1 MNEIIRVL
9 KIAFYEFRLMLLSSR
24 FVVLSLISF
33 LFMDMAMRP
42 IREFAA
48 DYKLSITPAV
58 LPFYFSDIVYCNIA
72 FLLLVLLYSDVP
84 LKGVGQRFL
93 LQRGKSM
100 TVCGMGHLLA
110 LFLMGI
116 VFVSEQVLFSFLTSF
131 PDIMS
136 EGWGKVWGSIAS
148 GQAASLEYRFSIGV
162 SDVVLR
168 NYTPWQ
174 AVTVSAVLFFLTG
187 CIYGLVEYLLN
198 GLSGGKLGSV
208 VLTVWS
214 LGWIFL
220 EKSLFPGLRKLLNY
234 SPQSWN
240 DLSRLAL
247 HEAGGQM
254 VVLAVV
260 VLLLMAV
267 ILLFIRYR
275 KIELVK

>member
-1 MNEIIRVL
+1 MNEIMRVL
-9 KIAFYEFRLMLLSSR
+9 KIAFYEFRLMLFSSR
-24 FVVLSLISF
+24 FVMLSLVAF

-58 LPFYFSDIVYCNIA
+58 LPFYFSDVTYCNIA

-84 LKGVGQRFL
+84 LKGTGQRFL

-100 TVCGMGHLLA
+100 AACGMGHLLA

-116 VFVSEQVLFSFLTSF
+116 VFVLEQVLFSFVTSF
-131 PDIMS
+131 PDIMTG
-136 EGWGKVWGSIAS
+136 EWGKVWGSIAS
-148 GQAASLEYRFSIGV
+148 FRATDLGYRLSISAS
-162 SDVVLR
+162 DAVLR

-174 AVTVSAVLFFLTG
+174 AVTGSAVLFFLTG

-198 GLSGGKLGSV
+198 GLSGGKLGTV

-220 EKSLFPGLRKLLNY
+220 EKSLFPGIRKLLNY

-240 DLSRLAL
+240 DLSHMAL
-247 HEAGGQM
+247 HESGGRM
-254 VVLAVV
+254 VVLAVA

-267 ILLFIRYR
+267 ILLFVRHR

>member
-1 MNEIIRVL
+1 MRVL
-9 KIAFYEFRLMLLSSR
+9 KIAVYEFRLMFLSSR
-24 FVVLSLISF
+24 FLVLSLVSF

-48 DYKLSITPAV
+48 DYGLAITPAV
-58 LPFYFSDIVYCNIA
+58 LPFYFSDVTYCNIA
-72 FLLLVLLYSDVP
+72 FLLLVLLYSDIP
-84 LKGVGQRFL
+84 LKGMGQRFL

-100 TVCGMGHLLA
+100 AVCGMGHLLA
-110 LFLMGI
+110 LFLLGI
-116 VFVSEQVLFSFLTSF
+116 VFVSEQVLFSFLTSL
-131 PDIMS
+131 PDITAG
-136 EGWGKVWGSIAS
+136 GWGKVWGSIAS
-148 GQAASLEYRFSIGV
+148 NQAVGLGYRFSISA

-168 NYTPWQ
+168 NYTPLQ
-174 AVTVSAVLFFLTG
+174 AVTVSAALFFLTG

-198 GLSGGKLGSV
+198 GLSGGKLGTV

-220 EKSLFPGLRKLLNY
+220 EKSLFPGLRKLLDY

-240 DLSRLAL
+240 DLSRLDL
-247 HEAGGQM
+247 PESGGRM
-254 VVLAVV
+254 AVLAVA

-267 ILLFIRYR
+267 VVVLVRHR